1 MVIEWKTA
9 RRPKHSVRDLY
20 DNPIQ
25 AAAYL
30 GAYNYTHRKAQV
42 RVSHRQVL
50 LRTAVLLLE
59 TMMYPSLYSQT
70 SIYWEGP
77 GGFRG

>member
-1 MVIEWKTA
+1 MVLEWKTA
-9 RRPKHSVRDLY
+9 RRPKYSVRELY

-42 RVSHRQVL
+42 RGYTH
-50 LRTAVLLLE
+50 
-59 TMMYPSLYSQT
+59 
-70 SIYWEGP
+70 
-77 GGFRG
+77 